1 MISGTPGGSPNP
13 QYGYNR
19 AGMPAQPGA
28 PGQIPGDQNLIQQQ
42 PPAVAPQ
49 GAGDVFASIV
59 NGIVSLFRG
68 IFNWIAGLFGKPA
81 TPPAQPTQPGQPAL
95 SPEEQ
100 ALATQ
105 YKLWPS
111 RENILAF
118 RAEVASYQQQ
128 QVIGPG
134 SGSPEAVR
142 DLQTALAR
150 LGYPLQANGQF
161 DAATADA
168 VMRFKRDNGI
178 QQNYRSADG
187 QWAINEYVEP
197 RTMQAILARLQ
208 GSPAPQPQPQ
218 PTPQPQ
224 PVPQP
229 PATPGATDFQAVA
242 RQYGLL
248 ATAENVQAFLT
259 EVKGYEAGGALG
271 PGTSQKQAVA
281 DLQAALRRLGFA
293 APDSKTWDDATGQAV
308 IAYKKARG
316 IKQSYKAADGQWA
329 INEYADPNTLA
340 SIMRELSAL
349 ATQPAPT
356 NPAPVPPA
364 PVTPAPVPPVAPT
377 QPTQPPA
384 TPGATDFQAVA
395 RQYGLLATAE
405 NVQAFLSEVKGYEAE
420 GTLGP
425 GTGKADGVRDL
436 QTALTRLGFP
446 VAVTGQYDG
455 ATIQAVISF
464 KRAEGL
470 RQTYKAADGQWAIN
484 EYASPVV
491 LQRLIQKLQAAPA
504 APVVPQAPMVPQAPI
519 QPPTQPQ
526 APFVPSPAPSAPPVN
541 PMIPVAVG
549 SMVPSTG
556 SPAPTPTPSR
566 PAANPMIPVA
576 DSGLVPS
583 TTPPSAPMPST
594 PSGGIDARQQALA
607 NQYGLLATAANVAAF
622 EGEIR
627 SYTQDGTLGPGSPQ
641 TDAIRDLQAALGR
654 LGYAV
659 SPSGQ
664 YDGATAQAVIA
675 FKRAN
680 GISQRYLAANGQPAV
695 NEYADRRTL
704 EVVMQRLQA
713 TLR

>member
-13 QYGYNR
+13 QYGLNR
-19 AGMPAQPGA
+19 AGMPAQPEA
-28 PGQIPGDQNLIQQQ
+28 PGQILADQNLIQQQ
-42 PPAVAPQ
+42 PAPVAPQ
-49 GAGDVFASIV
+49 GAGDLFASLV
-59 NGIVSLFRG
+59 NGIVAFFRG
-68 IFNWIAGLFGKPA
+68 IFNWIGGLFGKPA
-81 TPPAQPTQPGQPAL
+81 TQPAQPGQPTQPGQPAL

-118 RAEVASYQQQ
+118 KAEVASYQQQ

-134 SGSPEAVR
+134 SGSPEVVR

-150 LGYPLQANGQF
+150 LGYPVQANGQF
-161 DAATADA
+161 DAVTADA

-187 QWAINEYVEP
+187 QWAINEYVDP
-197 RTMQAILARLQ
+197 RTMQAVLNRLQ
-208 GSPAPQPQPQ
+208 GNPAPQPQPVPQPQPQ
-218 PTPQPQ
+218 PTPT
-224 PVPQP
+224 PQP

-281 DLQAALRRLGFA
+281 DLQAALRRLGIA
-293 APDSKTWDDATGQAV
+293 APASGTWDDATGQAV

-340 SIMRELSAL
+340 AIMRELSAL
-349 ATQPAPT
+349 ATQPAPAPAPPAPVT
-356 NPAPVPPA
+356 PAPVPPA
-364 PVTPAPVPPVAPT
+364 PVTPAPPAQPQPPV
-377 QPTQPPA
+377 

-395 RQYGLLATAE
+395 RQYGLMATAE
-405 NVQAFLSEVKGYEAE
+405 NVQAFLAEVKGYEAE

-436 QTALTRLGFP
+436 QTALTRLGYAVP
-446 VAVTGQYDG
+446 VTGQYDG

-504 APVVPQAPMVPQAPI
+504 APVTPQAPV
-519 QPPTQPQ
+519 QPQ
-526 APFVPSPAPSAPPVN
+526 APFVPAPAPAPAAPPVN

-549 SMVPSTG
+549 DMVPSTG
-556 SPAPTPTPSR
+556 RPAPSPYVPVPSA

-583 TTPPSAPMPST
+583 TTPPSAPV
-594 PSGGIDARQQALA
+594 PSGGVDARQQALA

-622 EGEIR
+622 EAEIR

-641 TDAIRDLQAALGR
+641 TDAIRDLQAALSR

-659 SPSGQ
+659 APSGQ
-664 YDGATAQAVIA
+664 YDGATGQAVIA

-680 GISQRYLAANGQPAV
+680 GISQRYMAANGQAAV